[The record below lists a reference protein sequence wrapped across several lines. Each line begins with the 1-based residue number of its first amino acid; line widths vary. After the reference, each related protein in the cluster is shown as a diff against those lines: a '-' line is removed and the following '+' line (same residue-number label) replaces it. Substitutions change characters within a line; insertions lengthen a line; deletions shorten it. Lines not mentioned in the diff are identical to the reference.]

1 MPEVNMP
8 RLSDTMQ
15 EGTITR
21 WLKKPGEA
29 VKRGDVLAEVETDK
43 ANMEIESFENG
54 VLEQIVVNEG
64 EAAPIGQ
71 VIAIIGQGN
80 GARQQGQP
88 AVAAKREASASAAS
102 AISHAPAV
110 SKETLTAPK
119 TTPSPLSAE
128 LYRDGAVKASPLA
141 RRMAE
146 EHGINLKQLRGSGP
160 GGRIVRDDIE
170 DYLEAQRAAPAAE
183 VPLPQQAAPAPAQ
196 VPAPSLE
203 DAEIVTLSQMQKTVA
218 RRLAESKQTVP
229 HFYISS
235 EIDMTDALAI
245 RQTLNAALSE
255 DGVKISVND
264 MVIKA
269 CALALEKFPEVNS
282 SYQDGQFIR
291 HRHINIGIAVDV
303 PNGLV
308 VPVLR
313 DTNLKGLRTIAR
325 ESKALVDKA
334 RTGKL
339 ALSDFQGGTFSISNL
354 GMMDVTEFIPVINP
368 PEAAILAV
376 ASTRKTFVP
385 VDGQP
390 VIRDIM
396 HVTVSA
402 DHRIVYGATIARFLQ
417 EVKRLLQ
424 NVYLLMA

>member
-21 WLKKPGEA
+21 WLKKTGEE

-80 GARQQGQP
+80 GARQRGQP

-102 AISHAPAV
+102 TASQAPAA

-119 TTPSPLSAE
+119 TAPSPLPAAPH
-128 LYRDGAVKASPLA
+128 RDGAVKASPLA

-146 EHGINLKQLRGSGP
+146 EHGINLKQLQGSGP

-170 DYLEAQRAAPAAE
+170 DYLEAQRGVPAAE
-183 VPLPQQAAPAPAQ
+183 ALPQQAAPAAAQ

-203 DAEIVTLSQMQKTVA
+203 DAEIIALSQMQKTVA

-245 RQTLNAALSE
+245 RQALNAALSE

-291 HRHINIGIAVDV
+291 HKHINIGLAVDV

-325 ESKALVDKA
+325 ESKALIDKA
-334 RTGKL
+334 RAGKL
-339 ALSDFQGGTFSISNL
+339 ALSDFQGGTFSVSNL

-390 VIRDIM
+390 VVRDIM